1 MEVLRAQ
8 EPVKRKQSFKPVYI
22 KKLQEK
28 CGKVKEPEIKE
39 SSIIYNRLHC
49 NNGLHCTT
57 PHYIDTL

>member
-22 KKLQEK
+22 KELQEQ
-28 CGKVKEPEIKE
+28 CGKVKELKIKD

-49 NNGLHCTT
+49 TT
-57 PHYIDTL
+57 PDYIS